1 MFVAV
6 GSTSG
11 ICSLI
16 LGGYDCARSAL
27 SHLLDSPSSDDG
39 DVPVVLRKSQVSD
52 LRSRCFKSKAS
63 WFVSMAFKTS
73 GKSGKLTLIVSLQ
86 PCQPRMLTAKRAA
99 LLLLFMR
106 TIATGTLVGA
116 WAWYQYSARCL
127 CRLRLDLS
135 GLASALCSS

>member
-39 DVPVVLRKSQVSD
+39 DVPVV

-135 GLASALCSS
+135 GLAGALCSS